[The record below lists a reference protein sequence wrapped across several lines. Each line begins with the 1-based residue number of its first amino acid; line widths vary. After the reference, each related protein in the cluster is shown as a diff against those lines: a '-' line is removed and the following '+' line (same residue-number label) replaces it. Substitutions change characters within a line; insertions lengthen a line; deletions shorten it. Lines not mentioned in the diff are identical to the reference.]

1 MKKLL
6 CFGFFAAMMLGSL
19 AGCGQKAENAAS
31 TAGSVV
37 SGVASNMGEA
47 AEDVGEGVTAAVSAA
62 MSEADRMMENGQISD
77 GDGIIG
83 NEGEETVPT
92 LAEGETTDTNN
103 PQ

>member
-1 MKKLL
+1 MKKII
-6 CFGFFAAMMLGSL
+6 CTVFAAALLLSAL

-31 TAGSVV
+31 TAGSVA

-62 MSEADRMMENGQISD
+62 MSEADRMYENGQISD

-83 NEGEETVPT
+83 NEDEETEPT
-92 LAEGETTDTNN
+92 LAEDETTDTNN

>member
-1 MKKLL
+1 MKKL
-6 CFGFFAAMMLGSL
+6 FVIGFAAVLISGL
-19 AGCGQKAENAAS
+19 AGCGEKAEKAAS
-31 TAGSVV
+31 TAGSMA
-37 SGVASNMGEA
+37 SGVASNVGEA

-62 MSEADRMMENGQISD
+62 MSEADRMFENGQISD